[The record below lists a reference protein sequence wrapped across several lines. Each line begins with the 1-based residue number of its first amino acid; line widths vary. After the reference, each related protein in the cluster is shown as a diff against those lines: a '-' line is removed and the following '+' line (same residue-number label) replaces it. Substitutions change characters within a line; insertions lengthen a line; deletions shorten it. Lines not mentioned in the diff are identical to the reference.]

1 MKPVTLLVLSQ
12 PTRPHL
18 SVLDRLPQSTR
29 IVVGDNPEMFAEAA
43 PEADVLMNG
52 MMPKEL
58 FQQVFLQCRNLSWVH
73 SLSAGLENSLFPEL
87 VASPLPMTN
96 SRGVFARSLAEWVI
110 TGCLYFD
117 KFLPRLMAQKTA
129 SYWKAFDV
137 EELHGKTMG
146 IVGYGRIGQLTAE
159 RARAFGMKIIALRKR
174 PELSKGDPNIDATY
188 TPGQLK
194 DLMAA
199 SDFVVC
205 AAPLTPDTEG
215 LINAPMIAAMKPTAV
230 FLNVGRGAVVDE
242 AALITALQ
250 EKRIRGAALDV
261 FVTEPLPKESPL
273 WSLDNV
279 LISPHCADH
288 TATWLNEAME
298 FFVANF
304 ERHVKGE
311 PLENVVDKSAGY

>member
-1 MKPVTLLVLSQ
+1 MKPVTLLVLSK
-12 PTRPHL
+12 PTHRHL
-18 SVLDRLPQSTR
+18 SVLERLPDSTR
-29 IVVGDNPEMFAEAA
+29 IVVGDNAEMFAEAA

-52 MMPKEL
+52 MMPKDL
-58 FQQVFLQCRNLSWVH
+58 FQQVFLKCRNLSWIH

-87 VASPLPMTN
+87 VASPVPMTN

-117 KFLPRLMAQKTA
+117 KFLPRLMAQKA
-129 SYWKAFDV
+129 AGYWKAFDV

-174 PELSKGDPNIDATY
+174 PVLSQGDPNIDATY
-188 TPGQLK
+188 TPDRLH

-215 LINAPMIAAMKPTAV
+215 LISARMIAAMKPSAV

-242 AALITALQ
+242 AALTSALQ

-304 ERHVKGE
+304 ERFVKGE

>member
-1 MKPVTLLVLSQ
+1 
-12 PTRPHL
+12 
-18 SVLDRLPQSTR
+18 
-29 IVVGDNPEMFAEAA
+29 MFAEAA
-43 PEADVLMNG
+43 PEADALMNG

-58 FQQVFLQCRNLSWVH
+58 FQKVFRQCPKLGWVH

-87 VASPLPMTN
+87 VASPVPMTN

-110 TGCLYFD
+110 AGCLYFD
-117 KFLPRLMAQKTA
+117 KQLPRLMAQKGA
-129 SYWKAFDV
+129 SDWTAFDI

-146 IVGYGRIGQLTAE
+146 IVGYGKIGQLTAA

-174 PELSKGDPNIDATY
+174 PELSKGDANIDATY
-188 TPGQLK
+188 TPDQLEQ
-194 DLMAA
+194 LMAA

-215 LINAPMIAAMKPTAV
+215 LISKKMIGAMKPTAV

-242 AALITALQ
+242 PALVIALQ

-261 FVTEPLPKESPL
+261 FVTEPLPKDSPL
-273 WSLDNV
+273 WTLDNV

-288 TATWLNEAME
+288 TATWLQEAME

-304 ERHVKGE
+304 ERFAKGE